1 MFADFQGEIA
11 ALSGSFLWATT
22 AVVYNRLGQHI
33 PPLVL
38 NLAKGAIAIALLLL
52 TLIFQGDL
60 LPTIN
65 TRAVMLL
72 LLSGAVGI
80 GIGDTAFFAAL
91 NALGSRKTLL
101 LETLAPPLAAAI
113 ALISLQEWL
122 SWGAWCGILLTVS
135 GVAWVI
141 SERTAESGSGTT
153 NPIPGVGLGVLAALA
168 QAAGAVL
175 SRAALAHTN
184 INPLWSSLIRV
195 LAGAIFIFPLVLAR
209 RENPYG
215 LKILQS
221 KRLFSLI
228 FLAAFASTYLGI
240 WLQQIA
246 FKFSATGIA
255 QTLLS
260 TSPLF
265 VLPIAIAIG
274 EKVSLR
280 AFIGAAIALIGIALL
295 FLGNS

>member
-22 AVVYNRLGQHI
+22 AVVYNRLGQEI

-38 NLAKGAIAIALLLL
+38 NLVKGAIAIALLLL

-60 LPTIN
+60 FPTID
-65 TRAVMLL
+65 TRAVILL
-72 LLSGAVGI
+72 LLSGALGI
-80 GIGDTAFFAAL
+80 GIGDTASFAAL

-101 LETLAPPLAAAI
+101 LETLAPPLAASM
-113 ALISLQEWL
+113 ALIGLQEWL
-122 SWGAWCGILLTVS
+122 SWGAWCGIILTVS

-141 SERTAESGSGTT
+141 SERTAESGAGTT
-153 NPIPGVGLGVLAALA
+153 NLMPGVSFGVLAALS
-168 QAAGAVL
+168 QAGGAVL
-175 SRAALAHTN
+175 SRAALAYTN
-184 INPLWSSLIRV
+184 INPLWSSLMRV
-195 LAGAIFIFPLVLAR
+195 LAGTIFIFPLVLAR
-209 RENPYG
+209 RENPYM

-221 KRLFSLI
+221 KHLCSLI
-228 FLAAFASTYLGI
+228 VLAAFASTYLGI

-246 FKFSATGIA
+246 FKFSAAGIA

-265 VLPIAIAIG
+265 VLPIAIAMG
-274 EKVSLR
+274 ERVSLR
-280 AFIGAAIALIGIALL
+280 AFIGAAIALTGIALL
-295 FLGNS
+295 FVGNS